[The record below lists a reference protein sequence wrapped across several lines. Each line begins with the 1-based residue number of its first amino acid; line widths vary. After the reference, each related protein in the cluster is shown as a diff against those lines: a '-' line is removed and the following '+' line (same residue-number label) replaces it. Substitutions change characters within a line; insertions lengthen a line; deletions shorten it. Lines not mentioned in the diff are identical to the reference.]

1 MALVADEHDVA
12 PGFDLALGLAVNLGN
27 QRAGRIEPVEP
38 AAGRGFGH
46 RFGHA
51 VGAEHHRHAI
61 GHFVQFLD
69 EHRPLGLQA
78 IDHEAIVDDL
88 VADIDRRAIALQRQ
102 LDDLDR
108 AVHAGAEP
116 ARRGQQ
122 QAQGSSFGGR
132 QWGVHDAASSALP
145 RAPLGQANRDS
156 KDAQMTARF
165 RLISALAVAAVLA
178 GCKTTGDIVVDEGVG
193 IQAVRTACPAVGI
206 PDYTGDITLFRVPGD
221 TSAANID
228 VVATMTNL
236 RSQCNDSGEKV
247 FTNVTFEVQARRT
260 DTRGA
265 RQVTIPYFVTVLRG
279 GKAVVTKRV
288 GQVTLN
294 FADGQE
300 RAQASG
306 QGSAYVDKAE
316 ASLPPEIRE
325 RITRRRRAGEE
336 EAAVDPLSQPEVKAA
351 IARATFEVLVGF
363 QLSQDQLTFNA
374 TR

>member
-1 MALVADEHDVA
+1 
-12 PGFDLALGLAVNLGN
+12 
-27 QRAGRIEPVEP
+27 
-38 AAGRGFGH
+38 
-46 RFGHA
+46 
-51 VGAEHHRHAI
+51 
-61 GHFVQFLD
+61 
-69 EHRPLGLQA
+69 
-78 IDHEAIVDDL
+78 
-88 VADIDRRAIALQRQ
+88 
-102 LDDLDR
+102 
-108 AVHAGAEP
+108 
-116 ARRGQQ
+116 
-122 QAQGSSFGGR
+122 
-132 QWGVHDAASSALP
+132 
-145 RAPLGQANRDS
+145 
-156 KDAQMTARF
+156 MTARF

-206 PDYTGDITLFRVPGD
+206 PDYTGDITLFRVPGA